1 MMPNCTMQT
10 LCAYFLAAFG
20 VALGWG
26 SGLFIVAQVTRLFV
40 RIFGAA

>member
-1 MMPNCTMQT
+1 MIPTCTWQT

-26 SGLFIVAQVTRLFV
+26 FGMFIVAQVTHLLV
-40 RIFGAA
+40 RV